1 MLRKLLLVGIFA
13 GSSASI
19 PILYQTNPDAFHG
32 LLQSAVEDDSN
43 APVKKKAVSTP
54 VAKVAKAEPEVMP
67 GRKVRL
73 TANANGHFLADFK
86 LNGRRVNAM
95 VDTGATLVAIN
106 LSTAKRI
113 GITLTPADFRYQ
125 VSTANGNAKAASAT
139 IASLQIG
146 RIAVDNV
153 QAVVL
158 EDNALDSTLIGMS
171 FLKQLSKYQVEDGA
185 LMLVQ

>member
-1 MLRKLLLVGIFA
+1 MLRKLIMVGVLA
-13 GSSASI
+13 GGSASV
-19 PILYQTNPDAFHG
+19 PIIYQTNPEAFHG
-32 LLQSAVEDDSN
+32 LLQSAVQDDGA
-43 APVKKKAVSTP
+43 APVKKTAVTP
-54 VAKVAKAEPEVMP
+54 IAKVAKAEPEALA

-73 TANANGHFLADFK
+73 SADPNGHFLADFK

-95 VDTGATLVAIN
+95 VDTGATLVAMN
-106 LSTAKRI
+106 VSTAKKI
-113 GITLTPADFRYQ
+113 GITLTSADFRYQ

-158 EDNALDSTLIGMS
+158 EDSALDGTLIGMS
-171 FLKQLSKYQVEDGA
+171 FLKQLSKFEVEDGA
-185 LMLVQ
+185 LLLQQ